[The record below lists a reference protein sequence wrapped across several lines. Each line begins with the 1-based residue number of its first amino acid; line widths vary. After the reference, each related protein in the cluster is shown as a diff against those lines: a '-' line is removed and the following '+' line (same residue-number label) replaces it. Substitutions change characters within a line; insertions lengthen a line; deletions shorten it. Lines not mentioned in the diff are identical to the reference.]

1 MSTTIR
7 IPVIFFLIFFLSKEI
22 ISYDEEKIV
31 ALCIISFILVAYY
44 NIKDSMSESFK
55 LRSEKLAS
63 EFEDLLSKQ
72 KQVTRHL
79 ITLWRIF
86 LDLEDSLIA
95 TYVWIKSNIKKYLLN
110 VNKNRKTFISHLI
123 KDELNILISDQFAVE
138 RNLKLFLIKN
148 NINWIKLFLKGKIA
162 NENQFYL
169 SNLLHINYSTEVL
182 KSLVINN
189 NVINL
194 LLNKLSLNILFT
206 KESNNWKD
214 YSTFLYLKTFLL
226 KK

>member
-169 SNLLHINYSTEVL
+169 SNLLNINYSTEVL